1 MGIALPDSA
10 FVLEKRRAAVD
21 SRGPVWRRG
30 ECDPVPAASVHTD
43 RDEAADAGELSL
55 QIRPIDLVDIGRVL
69 GESAKAERL
78 GDIPIRAWR
87 DDLTVIRDSLSYVR
101 AILSADVAILTEAG
115 ASAASESPRVADQL
129 AGVLATVAP
138 DPQWPDQDV
147 LDPDPDIDEG
157 LFVRTDHLLAA
168 HREMA
173 RVDLT
178 SPAARSRVLE
188 QVEDQLAL
196 LTERQAAVEARL
208 QQIRAAI
215 FRRYRDAAA
224 QPHDQTA

>member
-1 MGIALPDSA
+1 
-10 FVLEKRRAAVD
+10 V
-21 SRGPVWRRG
+21 
-30 ECDPVPAASVHTD
+30 
-43 RDEAADAGELSL
+43 
-55 QIRPIDLVDIGRVL
+55 QNRPIDLVDIGRVL

-87 DDLTVIRDSLSYVR
+87 DDLTVIRDSLSYAR
-101 AILSADVAILTEAG
+101 AVLTADVAILTESG
-115 ASAASESPRVADQL
+115 SPATTEPQRVLDEL
-129 AGVLATVAP
+129 PGVLATVAP

-157 LFVRTDHLLAA
+157 LFVRTDHLLVA

-178 SPAARSRVLE
+178 SPAARGRLLE
-188 QVEDQLAL
+188 LVEEQLAM
-196 LTERQAAVEARL
+196 LTDRQAAVEARL
-208 QQIRAAI
+208 QQIRVVI

-224 QPHDQTA
+224 PAHHQTA

>member
-1 MGIALPDSA
+1 MTRCQQHLPTQTVTRLTTPVGSRCKFGRSIWSTSA
-10 FVLEKRRAAVD
+10 
-21 SRGPVWRRG
+21 
-30 ECDPVPAASVHTD
+30 
-43 RDEAADAGELSL
+43 
-55 QIRPIDLVDIGRVL
+55 RVL

-87 DDLTVIRDSLSYVR
+87 DDLTIIRDSLSYVR
-101 AILSADVAILTEAG
+101 AILAADVAILTEAG
-115 ASAASESPRVADQL
+115 SSATPESPRVADQL
-129 AGVLATVAP
+129 AGVLAAVTP

-178 SPAARSRVLE
+178 SSAARSRDPRAGRGSAGHAHRAPGGCRSSSAA
-188 QVEDQLAL
+188 DQGRHLPAL
-196 LTERQAAVEARL
+196 PGRRGARARSDGLSQARGQPPATRTTSRFCRKAGL
-208 QQIRAAI
+208 
-215 FRRYRDAAA
+215 RR
-224 QPHDQTA
+224 

>member
-1 MGIALPDSA
+1 
-10 FVLEKRRAAVD
+10 
-21 SRGPVWRRG
+21 
-30 ECDPVPAASVHTD
+30 
-43 RDEAADAGELSL
+43 L
-55 QIRPIDLVDIGRVL
+55 QVRPIDLVDIARVL

-87 DDLTVIRDSLSYVR
+87 DDLTIIRDSLSYVR
-101 AILSADVAILTEAG
+101 AILAADVAILKEAG
-115 ASAASESPRVADQL
+115 SSATPESPRVADQL
-129 AGVLATVAP
+129 AGVLAAVTP
-138 DPQWPDQDV
+138 DPHWPHQDV

-178 SPAARSRVLE
+178 SLAARSRILE
-188 QVEDQLAL
+188 LVEDQLAM

-215 FRRYRDAAA
+215 FRRYRDAATPA
-224 QPHDQTA
+224 HDQTA

>member
-1 MGIALPDSA
+1 VPGASA
-10 FVLEKRRAAVD
+10 
-21 SRGPVWRRG
+21 
-30 ECDPVPAASVHTD
+30 HTD
-43 RDEAADAGELSL
+43 HDEAVEAGELSL

-101 AILSADVAILTEAG
+101 AILAADVAILTEAG
-115 ASAASESPRVADQL
+115 SPATTEPQRVADQL
-129 AGVLATVAP
+129 AGVLAAVTP

-178 SPAARSRVLE
+178 SLPARSRVLE
-188 QVEDQLAL
+188 LVEDQLAL

-224 QPHDQTA
+224 PAHDQTA